1 MSDPVTNIEIED
13 VLSSIRRLVSED
25 TRPASGAGDFAQRD
39 RLVLTPSLRVQD
51 IAQPEP
57 AADLPD
63 APFVEVPE
71 EDHQPEPPVLLVE
84 PVTPEPDVPVETVEA
99 ETEQSDEAQ
108 DDSISSEISMLS
120 KLVEEELSKALNT
133 PPQEDA
139 LEAVLEEVQQVPSEE
154 AVIAEDV
161 EASSPVA
168 EVESAPAEIR
178 DTALEAKISA
188 LEALVAAQNVAVEA
202 VSGTQDAAAT
212 PVEPG
217 EMEPQTDPEDVS
229 AEDDSVPP
237 VFQRSAQSLEW
248 EDHTAEEL
256 AESPVSIEE
265 TQPSAEIVVESEAEP
280 VQVEPAA
287 VAAEVSI
294 DESMLREIVTQIV
307 REELQGPLGERITR
321 NVRKLVRREIHRA
334 FLNQEFE

>member
-1 MSDPVTNIEIED
+1 
-13 VLSSIRRLVSED
+13 
-25 TRPASGAGDFAQRD
+25 
-39 RLVLTPSLRVQD
+39 
-51 IAQPEP
+51 
-57 AADLPD
+57 
-63 APFVEVPE
+63 
-71 EDHQPEPPVLLVE
+71 
-84 PVTPEPDVPVETVEA
+84 
-99 ETEQSDEAQ
+99 
-108 DDSISSEISMLS
+108 
-120 KLVEEELSKALNT
+120 LNT

-154 AVIAEDV
+154 AVIAEDG

-168 EVESAPAEIR
+168 ELDSAPAEIH

-202 VSGTQDAAAT
+202 VSGAQDAAVT
-212 PVEPG
+212 PDEPG

-248 EDHTAEEL
+248 EDHTAEEP
-256 AESPVSIEE
+256 AESPVSVEE
-265 TQPSAEIVVESEAEP
+265 IRPSAEIVVEREAEP
-280 VQVEPAA
+280 VQAESAA
-287 VAAEVSI
+287 VAAEVAI